1 MQDKLTANHLVDEAA
16 IRNLYRKLLSDRG
29 RSDGES
35 RASTYTEVDNRGRW
49 APDKRARSDAPR
61 GQTYDRT
68 THPI

>member
-1 MQDKLTANHLVDEAA
+1 MQDKVTANHPVDEAA
-16 IRNLYRKLLSDRG
+16 IRNLYRKLLADRG

-35 RASTYTEVDNRGRW
+35 RAFTYTEVDNHGRR
-49 APDKRARSDAPR
+49 APDKRARSGAPR